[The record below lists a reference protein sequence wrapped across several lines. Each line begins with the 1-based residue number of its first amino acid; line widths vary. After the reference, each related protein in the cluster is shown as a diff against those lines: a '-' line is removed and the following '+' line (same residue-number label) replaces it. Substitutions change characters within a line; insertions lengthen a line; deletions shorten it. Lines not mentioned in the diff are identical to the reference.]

1 MVPEDTTSPVI
12 GLVNIFADYGA
23 RTLEQV
29 AAFEQTY
36 LAQQNQN
43 LQDSKMIYDLIMD
56 SLSSAGYNRVALWKG
71 QYKLEIAGREY
82 EAGLCLLKIVVQESD
97 LDSKAVVSAARL
109 QLSSLDNY
117 VRTNGSNILGLN
129 AHVMELIKTLN
140 ARGETTHDL
149 VVNLF
154 KGYKACSDKKF
165 NDYIC
170 SLENEYNDNKIE
182 LTYTKL
188 MTSAAN
194 YYRKRVASMNDTP
207 WESDPIA
214 EKITALE
221 TKVARAG
228 STKSSKQKQQKKQ
241 RQSGSQRPKWLV
253 NNEKPK
259 DVHETRKYANNTY
272 HYCCRETGGK
282 CGGVWRIHKP
292 TECQGKAHR
301 GGGKS
306 SLDTGKTKRKKGGND
321 VSKPSKQRKEEAR
334 RIIQANQAILA
345 QSTDDEDGGTS
356 DASSE

>member
-1 MVPEDTTSPVI
+1 
-12 GLVNIFADYGA
+12 
-23 RTLEQV
+23 
-29 AAFEQTY
+29 
-36 LAQQNQN
+36 
-43 LQDSKMIYDLIMD
+43 MIYDLIMD

-71 QYKLEIAGREY
+71 QYKLVINGREY

-170 SLENEYNDNKIE
+170 SLENEYDDNKIE

-306 SLDTGKTKRKKGGND
+306 SSDTGKSKRKKDGSGA
-321 VSKPSKQRKEEAR
+321 SKPSKQRKEEAR